1 MKRKLHPE
9 YIFRW
14 LGAVTKVP
22 NHFNPSERRFFM
34 RLLKGLRRRRTAAIA
49 LAAAFLL
56 AGGAAVWHAS
66 RLQVEAS
73 TSKEKQQ
80 LQERL
85 RRGVGSEV
93 RFASAAADPR
103 QIDEAVRSADEFIFW
118 RSGLRMSDE
127 TKKRLAKAESDV
139 LKGKA
144 RPITLGELTDSLTT
158 AVVDRLATMTDE
170 EIEHA
175 ADVSSDVNGEIR
187 SRADGR
193 WGVLTRKELI
203 EQARAGREWSQRG
216 DAALRAGLRSMI
228 EEEVGDRA
236 GKLGAAL
243 PEQFGRAAERGVT
256 PTQALLIAYSV
267 AADDPLADS
276 RGDIEQAVVQQRMD
290 ARMTREQKK
299 AQGKVSGRPYG
310 PRGSVHPS
318 AAPLFFKAGVDKLLS
333 LGEGGKK

>member
-1 MKRKLHPE
+1 
-9 YIFRW
+9 
-14 LGAVTKVP
+14 
-22 NHFNPSERRFFM
+22 M
-34 RLLKGLRRRRTAAIA
+34 RLLKGLRRRRSMAIA
-49 LAAAFLL
+49 VAAAFVL

-66 RLQVEAS
+66 KLAVEAS

-93 RFASAAADPR
+93 RFASAAADPQ
-103 QIDEAVRSADEFIFW
+103 QIDEAVRSTDEFIYW

-144 RPITLGELTDSLTT
+144 QPITLGELTDSLTT

-193 WGVLTRKELI
+193 WGVLTKKELI
-203 EQARAGREWSQRG
+203 EQAKAGREWSRRG
-216 DAALRAGLRSMI
+216 DSALRAGLHTMI

-236 GKLGAAL
+236 VKLGAAL
-243 PEQFGRAAERGVT
+243 PEQFGQAGARGVT

-276 RGDIEQAVVQQRMD
+276 RADIEQTIVQKRME

-299 AQGKVSGRPYG
+299 AQKNVSGRPYG
-310 PRGSVHPS
+310 PGGLVHPS
-318 AAPLFFKAGVDKLLS
+318 AAHLFLKAGVAELLNH
-333 LGEGGKK
+333 GEGGKK